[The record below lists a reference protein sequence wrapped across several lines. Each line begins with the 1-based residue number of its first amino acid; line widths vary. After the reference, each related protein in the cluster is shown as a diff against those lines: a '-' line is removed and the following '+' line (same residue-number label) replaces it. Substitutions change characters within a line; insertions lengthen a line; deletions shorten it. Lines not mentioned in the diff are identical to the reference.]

1 MQLAQASL
9 HHLRLSMAKTIQVLL
24 LQLQADL
31 SSREQALRASEGTVA
46 ELTAKLQQ
54 AMDEVTLLRSTL
66 SASDAANSDEIA
78 ALRVS
83 SRLE

>member
-1 MQLAQASL
+1 
-9 HHLRLSMAKTIQVLL
+9 MAKTIQVLL